1 LAEINLFLIFLG
13 SIGWDLLI
21 GDPRFLIHPVQLIGF
36 YINKISN
43 YLINNFGKNRKIL
56 FWGGFFIA
64 VSTIGIS
71 FSVGKLIEISY
82 EQSRNHFFSGLLI
95 FFGLSSCIASKGLI
109 SSVKEIAELME
120 REEINEQDKRIIKE
134 KVQRIVSRDVS
145 SSSMEHLFRSST
157 ESLTENSVDGIFGPL
172 FWIFIG
178 IVFMNFSIFL
188 PGPLSLGF
196 SYKAISTLDSMI
208 GYKYDYFRYLG
219 FFSAKIEDIFTF
231 VPSRLVLITLPLV
244 GSEFNKYISIIKKSY
259 LDGKKYDSPN
269 AGISEAIFA
278 YISDIKLG
286 GKSKYKN
293 EIIEKPIINP
303 TGDNCTGEKI
313 KLICQLILRLQ
324 FLWIIIFVLIFFII
338 RIQLN
343 TN

>member
-13 SIGWDLLI
+13 SIGFDLLI
-21 GDPRFLIHPVQLIGF
+21 GDPRFLIHPVQVIGF
-36 YINKISN
+36 YIKKISA
-43 YLINNFGKNRKIL
+43 YLIINFGKNKNIL
-56 FWGGFFIA
+56 IWGGLIVA
-64 VSTIGIS
+64 ISTIGMS
-71 FSVGKLIEISY
+71 FGLGKLIELSY
-82 EQSRNHFFSGLLI
+82 VQSRNNFLGGLLI
-95 FFGLSSCIASKGLI
+95 LFGLSSCIATKGLI
-109 SSVKEIAELME
+109 SSVKEIAELIE
-120 REEINEQDKRIIKE
+120 REKINDQNKRIIKE

-145 SSSMEHLFRSST
+145 SSSLEHLLRSST

-178 IVFMNFSIFL
+178 IFFMKFSIFL

-244 GSEFNKYISIIKKSY
+244 SPKINDYGSIIKKGY
-259 LDGKKYDSPN
+259 IDGKKYDSPN

-278 YISDIKLG
+278 YVSGVKLG

-293 EIIEKPIINP
+293 EIIEKPIINAN
-303 TGDNCTGEKI
+303 GDICTRKKI
-313 KLICQLILRLQ
+313 NLICQLILRLQ
-324 FLWIIIFVLIFFII
+324 TLDMDMVLVI
-338 RIQLN
+338 L
-343 TN
+343 

>member
-1 LAEINLFLIFLG
+1 MAEINLFLIFLG
-13 SIGWDLLI
+13 SIGFDLLI
-21 GDPRFLIHPVQLIGF
+21 GDPRFLIHPVQIIGF
-36 YINKISN
+36 YIKKISD
-43 YLINNFGKNRKIL
+43 YLIHNFGENKKIL
-56 FWGGFFIA
+56 FWGGSFVAI
-64 VSTIGIS
+64 STIGIS
-71 FSVGKLIEISY
+71 FSLGKLIELHY
-82 EQSRNHFFSGLLI
+82 VQSRNDFLSGLLI
-95 FFGLSSCIASKGLI
+95 FFGLASCIATKGLI
-109 SSVKEIAELME
+109 SSVKEIAELIE
-120 REEINEQDKRIIKE
+120 SKEINDQNKRIIKE
-134 KVQRIVSRDVS
+134 KVQRIVSRDVRS
-145 SSSMEHLFRSST
+145 SSIKHLLRSST

-178 IVFMNFSIFL
+178 IVFMKFSVFL

-244 GSEFNKYISIIKKSY
+244 SDKVNEYISIIKNSY

-278 YISDIKLG
+278 YISGIKLG

-293 EIIEKPIINP
+293 KIIEKPIINA
-303 TGDNCTGEKI
+303 TGDYCNQEK
-313 KLICQLILRLQ
+313 
-324 FLWIIIFVLIFFII
+324 
-338 RIQLN
+338 N
-343 TN
+343 

>member
-13 SIGWDLLI
+13 SIGFDLLT
-21 GDPRFLIHPVQLIGF
+21 GDPRFLIHPVQVIGF
-36 YINKISN
+36 YIKKISD
-43 YLINNFGKNRKIL
+43 YLIRNFGENKNIL
-56 FWGGFFIA
+56 FWGGLIVA
-64 VSTIGIS
+64 ISTIGMS
-71 FSVGKLIEISY
+71 FGLGKLIELSY
-82 EQSRNHFFSGLLI
+82 VQNRFNFFGGFLI
-95 FFGLSSCIASKGLI
+95 FFGLSSCIATKGLI
-109 SSVKEIAELME
+109 SSVKEIAELIE
-120 REEINEQDKRIIKE
+120 HVEINDQNKRIIKE

-145 SSSMEHLFRSST
+145 SSSLEHLLRSST

-178 IVFMNFSIFL
+178 IFFMKFSIFL

-208 GYKYDYFRYLG
+208 GYKYDCFRYLG

-231 VPSRLVLITLPLV
+231 IPSRLVLITLPLV
-244 GSEFNKYISIIKKSY
+244 SNKINEYGSIIKKSY

-293 EIIEKPIINP
+293 EIIEKPIINAK
-303 TGDNCTGEKI
+303 GDNCTGENI
-313 KLICQLILRLQ
+313 KYICQLILRLQ

-338 RIQLN
+338 S
-343 TN
+343 T

>member
-1 LAEINLFLIFLG
+1 MAEINLFLIFLG
-13 SIGWDLLI
+13 SIGFDLLI
-21 GDPRFLIHPVQLIGF
+21 GDPRFLIHPVQIIGF
-36 YINKISN
+36 YIKKISS
-43 YLINNFGKNRKIL
+43 YLINNFGENKKIL
-56 FWGGFFIA
+56 FWGGLI
-64 VSTIGIS
+64 VSISTIGIS
-71 FSVGKLIEISY
+71 FSLGKLIELSY
-82 EQSRNHFFSGLLI
+82 MQSRNHFFNGLLI
-95 FFGLSSCIASKGLI
+95 FFGLSSCIATKGLI
-109 SSVKEIAELME
+109 SSVKEINELIE
-120 REEINEQDKRIIKE
+120 SKEIHDQNNKIIRA

-145 SSSMEHLFRSST
+145 SSSIEHLLRSST

-178 IVFMNFSIFL
+178 IIFMKFSLFL

-208 GYKYDYFRYLG
+208 GYKYDYFKYLG

-244 GSEFNKYISIIKKSY
+244 GSKLNEYISIIKKSY

-293 EIIEKPIINP
+293 EIIEKPIINA
-303 TGDNCTGEKI
+303 TGDKCSGEKI

-324 FLWIIIFVLIFFII
+324 FLWIIIFVLIFFVISNLI
-338 RIQLN
+338 
-343 TN
+343 

>member
-13 SIGWDLLI
+13 SIGFDLLI
-21 GDPRFLIHPVQLIGF
+21 GDPRFLIHPVQVIGF
-36 YINKISN
+36 YIKKISD
-43 YLINNFGKNRKIL
+43 YLINNFGKNKNIL
-56 FWGGFFIA
+56 FLGGLIVA
-64 VSTIGIS
+64 ISTIGMS
-71 FSVGKLIEISY
+71 FGLGKLIELSY
-82 EQSRNHFFSGLLI
+82 FQSRNNFFGGLLI
-95 FFGLSSCIASKGLI
+95 FFGLSSCIATKGLI
-109 SSVKEIAELME
+109 SSVKEIAALIE
-120 REEINEQDKRIIKE
+120 REKINDQNKRIIKE

-145 SSSMEHLFRSST
+145 SSSLEHLLRSST

-178 IVFMNFSIFL
+178 IIFMKFSIYL

-208 GYKYDYFRYLG
+208 GYKYDYFKYLG

-244 GSEFNKYISIIKKSY
+244 STKINQYISTIKKSY

-278 YISDIKLG
+278 YITGVKLG
-286 GKSKYKN
+286 GKSKYKK
-293 EIIEKPIINP
+293 EIIEKPIINA
-303 TGDNCTGEKI
+303 TGDSCTGEKI

-338 RIQLN
+338 
-343 TN
+343 

>member
-1 LAEINLFLIFLG
+1 MVEVNLLLIFLG
-13 SIGWDLLI
+13 SIGFDLLV
-21 GDPRFLIHPVQLIGF
+21 GDPSFLIHPVQIIGL
-36 YINKISN
+36 YIKKTSD
-43 YLINNFGKNRKIL
+43 YLINNFGENKKIL
-56 FWGGFFIA
+56 FWGGLIIA
-64 VSTIGIS
+64 ISTIGIS
-71 FSVGKLIEISY
+71 FSLGKLIEINYINSI
-82 EQSRNHFFSGLLI
+82 NKFFSGLLI
-95 FFGLSSCIASKGLI
+95 FFGLSSCIATKGLI
-109 SSVKEIAELME
+109 SSVRDIADLIEHKELNAQ
-120 REEINEQDKRIIKE
+120 NKKIIRD
-134 KVQRIVSRDVS
+134 KVQRIVSRDVNS
-145 SSSMEHLFRSST
+145 SSIEHLMRSST

-178 IVFMNFSIFL
+178 IFFMKFSIFL

-244 GSEFNKYISIIKKSY
+244 SSKVNEYGSIIKKSY

-278 YISDIKLG
+278 YISGIKLG
-286 GKSKYKN
+286 GKSRYKN
-293 EIIEKPIINP
+293 EIIEKPIINI
-303 TGDNCTGEKI
+303 TGDDCTEEKI

-324 FLWIIIFVLIFFII
+324 FLWIVIFVLIFYLI
-338 RIQLN
+338 
-343 TN
+343 

>member
-1 LAEINLFLIFLG
+1 MAEINLFLIFLG
-13 SIGWDLLI
+13 SIFFDLLI
-21 GDPRFLIHPVQLIGF
+21 GDPRFFIHPVQIIGF
-36 YINKISN
+36 YIKKISDF
-43 YLINNFGKNRKIL
+43 LINNFGENKKVL
-56 FWGGFFIA
+56 FGGGFFVAIT
-64 VSTIGIS
+64 SIGIS
-71 FSVGKLIEISY
+71 FSIGKLIELSY
-82 EQSRNHFFSGLLI
+82 VQLRNNFFSGLLI
-95 FFGLSSCIASKGLI
+95 FLGLSSCIATKELI
-109 SSVKEIAELME
+109 SSVKEIAELIE
-120 REEINEQDKRIIKE
+120 GKEINDQNNREIKE

-145 SSSMEHLFRSST
+145 SSSIEHLLRSST

-178 IVFMNFSIFL
+178 IVFMKFSIFL

-208 GYKYDYFRYLG
+208 GYKYDYFKYLG

-244 GSEFNKYISIIKKSY
+244 STKVNQYISIIKKSY

-278 YISDIKLG
+278 YISGVKLG
-286 GKSKYKN
+286 GKSKYKK
-293 EIIEKPIINP
+293 EIIEKPIINA
-303 TGDNCTGEKI
+303 TGDICTGVKI

-324 FLWIIIFVLIFFII
+324 FLWIIIFFVLILFLS
-338 RIQLN
+338 QV
-343 TN
+343 

>member
-1 LAEINLFLIFLG
+1 MAEINLFLIFLG
-13 SIGWDLLI
+13 SIGFDLFI
-21 GDPRFLIHPVQLIGF
+21 GDPRFLIHPVQVIGF
-36 YINKISN
+36 YIKKISD
-43 YLINNFGKNRKIL
+43 YLIKNFSKNKNIL
-56 FWGGFFIA
+56 FWGGLIIA
-64 VSTIGIS
+64 VSTIGMS
-71 FSVGKLIEISY
+71 FGFGKLIELSY
-82 EQSRNHFFSGLLI
+82 VQSRNNFFGGLLI
-95 FFGLSSCIASKGLI
+95 FFGLSSCIATKGLI
-109 SSVKEIAELME
+109 SSVKEIKELIE
-120 REEINEQDKRIIKE
+120 REEINDQNKRIIKE

-145 SSSMEHLFRSST
+145 SSSLEHLLRSST

-178 IVFMNFSIFL
+178 IFFMKFSIFL

-208 GYKYDYFRYLG
+208 GYKYDHFKYLG

-244 GSEFNKYISIIKKSY
+244 SPKINEYGSIIKKSY

-278 YISDIKLG
+278 YISGIKLG
-286 GKSKYKN
+286 GESKYKN
-293 EIIEKPIINP
+293 EIIKKPIINANG
-303 TGDNCTGEKI
+303 GDCTGEKI

-324 FLWIIIFVLIFFII
+324 FLWIIIFVLIFVLIFF
-338 RIQLN
+338 
-343 TN
+343 